1 MRRRTGLLT
10 ASCLTA
16 VLAAGATFLL
26 WPDPYAPHPAPTSH
40 RQCNDRQPSRVDPAM
55 VAVAFDVTSGH
66 HADGTSATAFACIGH
81 DVSVEVTV
89 EGTGV
94 RVTPS
99 RFRAGDDVPPQALE
113 LSVAPGGH
121 GRLRVV
127 GRSRGLGFD
136 MAGPRVV
143 RDGDGWRVEPANE

>member
-1 MRRRTGLLT
+1 MGVVAIG
-10 ASCLTA
+10 AS
-16 VLAAGATFLL
+16 ATFAR
-26 WPDPYAPHPAPTSH
+26 WPDPYAPHPAPTIH

-55 VAVAFDVTSGH
+55 VAVAFDVTSGQ

-89 EGTGV
+89 DGTGV
-94 RVTPS
+94 SVSPS
-99 RFRAGDDVPPQALE
+99 RFVAGADLPPRPLE
-113 LSVAPGGH
+113 ITVAPGGH

-136 MAGPRVV
+136 LGGPRVV
-143 RDGDGWRVEPANE
+143 RDGDGWRVEPANV